1 MVANPFRI
9 DFALIRGE
17 IRLFRKLAEKTLLQE
32 MILSFFAPHSLQSNP
47 SSLSSLGAVFER
59 LFQPCADALCQF
71 AEGADPLFQKPV
83 HG

>member
-47 SSLSSLGAVFER
+47 SSLSSLGA
-59 LFQPCADALCQF
+59 CI
-71 AEGADPLFQKPV
+71 
-83 HG
+83 